1 MLPEIQNLYDVWY
14 PNRIA
19 KSNESKQISF
29 NELTNSI
36 ISTGP
41 FYFYIIDFFDMSLSH
56 ISPVISQIHGFDS
69 ETVLFDDILGA
80 IHPDDIEFV
89 AKAEKL

>member
-1 MLPEIQNLYDVWY
+1 MLPEIQSLYDVWY

-19 KSNESKQISF
+19 KSKEFKLISF
-29 NELTNSI
+29 DDLTNSI

-41 FYFYIIDFFDMSLSH
+41 FYFYIIDFFDMSLSN

-69 ETVLFDDILGA
+69 ETVLFDDIL
-80 IHPDDIEFV
+80 
-89 AKAEKL
+89 